1 MERMKELINIL
12 NNASR
17 SYYQKNESLVSD
29 FEYDKLYDELMKIEK
44 DTGVILANSPTQ
56 NVGYTVLSNLTKV
69 KHDEKILSLD
79 KTKEPE
85 KLKSWLENQEGVL
98 SWKLDG
104 LTIVLKYNNGELVQA
119 ITRGN
124 GEVGEDITHNA
135 KVFKN
140 IPLKISYKDELI
152 VRGEGIISY
161 SDFERINEELDE
173 NESYKNPRNL
183 CSGTV
188 RQLNSEITSKRNVMF
203 YAFTVFKA
211 FGVDFDDKKS
221 NQLLWLKTLGFDVVY
236 NKIVNSDNIIDSVY
250 EFENKIPEN
259 DFASDGLVLT
269 YNSISYS
276 SSLGTTAKF
285 PKDSIAFKWKD
296 ETAET
301 ILREIEWN
309 TSRTGLI
316 NPIAVFDSVELE
328 GTTVNRASVHNVSI
342 LEDLKLGIGDTI
354 KVYKANMII
363 PQIAENITKS
373 GNCEIPKN
381 CPVCNG
387 ETEIRSIRDGK
398 ALYCTNPNCSAQRI
412 RSLSHFV
419 SRDAMNIEGLS
430 EETIKKFVEKGFISD
445 YTDIY
450 SLYKYADDIKN
461 MEGFGEKSYNNLIES
476 IEKSKN
482 TELPNF
488 IYALGINHVGLSNAK
503 LLAKNKEF
511 IENYKKILNNFSE
524 SCEKLNFDEISKS
537 FEITRNNISNSLE
550 NLQNNIPNQIE
561 IFRNNISSSLENLQK
576 NMPKQL
582 EIKQNDISNNL
593 EVLQK
598 NLSESLM
605 NMSESLMQINGF
617 GKKITHSIISY
628 LEDFK
633 NIQLLN
639 KMDNIINISP
649 VEISEETENSNING
663 KTFVITGDLNNF
675 TNRKELQNKIESL
688 GGKVTGSVT
697 KKTNYLINNDILS
710 ESSKNKKAKELGIP
724 IITEEDFIK
733 EFLNQ

>member
-12 NNASR
+12 NKASYE
-17 SYYQKNESLVSD
+17 YYQNDSSKLSD
-29 FEYDKLYDELMKIEK
+29 FEYDKLYDELVELEK
-44 DTGVILANSPTQ
+44 STGIVLANSPTQ
-56 NVGYTVLSNLTKV
+56 NVGYTVLSNLTKI

-85 KLKSWLENQEGVL
+85 KLKSWLENQQGML

-140 IPLKISYKDELI
+140 IPLKISYKYELV
-152 VRGEGIISY
+152 VRGEGIISF
-161 SDFERINEELDE
+161 SDFKRINEELDE
-173 NESYKNPRNL
+173 DESYKNPRNL

-188 RQLNSEITSKRNVMF
+188 RQLNSEICAKRNVMF
-203 YAFTVFKA
+203 YGFTVFKA
-211 FGVDFDDKKS
+211 NDVDFDDKKS
-221 NQLLWLKTLGFDVVY
+221 NQLLWLKELGFDIVY
-236 NKIVNSDNIIDSVY
+236 NKIVNADNIIESIY

-259 DFASDGLVLT
+259 DFATDGLVLT
-269 YNSISYS
+269 YDSISYS
-276 SSLGTTAKF
+276 GSLGTTAKF

-301 ILREIEWN
+301 ILRNIEWN

-316 NPIAVFDSVELE
+316 NPVAVFDSVELE

-373 GNCEIPKN
+373 GNYKIPAN
-381 CPVCNG
+381 CPVCGG
-387 ETEIRSIRDGK
+387 ETEVRTIRDGK

-419 SRDAMNIEGLS
+419 SRDAMNIEGFS

-450 SLYKYADDIKN
+450 NIEKFAEEIKN
-461 MEGFGEKSYNNLIES
+461 IDGFGEKSYNNLIKS
-476 IEKSKN
+476 IENSKKP
-482 TELPNF
+482 ELPNF

-503 LLAKNKEF
+503 LLCKNINYDINKLFTISQEELVEIDGFGDIIAHSICSYFSDCKNKEL
-511 IENYKKILNNFSE
+511 IYKML
-524 SCEKLNFDEISKS
+524 D
-537 FEITRNNISNSLE
+537 
-550 NLQNNIPNQIE
+550 
-561 IFRNNISSSLENLQK
+561 
-576 NMPKQL
+576 
-582 EIKQNDISNNL
+582 
-593 EVLQK
+593 
-598 NLSESLM
+598 
-605 NMSESLMQINGF
+605 
-617 GKKITHSIISY
+617 IISFA
-628 LEDFK
+628 E
-633 NIQLLN
+633 
-639 KMDNIINISP
+639 
-649 VEISEETENSNING
+649 VEVSYESENMNVKE
-663 KTFVITGDLNNF
+663 KTFVITGDLNEF
-675 TNRKELQNKIESL
+675 KNRKELQLKIEAL

-724 IITEEDFIK
+724 IITEEQFIK
-733 EFLNQ
+733 EFLN

>member
-12 NNASR
+12 NKASYE
-17 SYYQKNESLVSD
+17 YYQNDSSKLSD
-29 FEYDKLYDELMKIEK
+29 FEYDKLYDELVNLEK
-44 DTGVILANSPTQ
+44 STGIVLANSPTQ
-56 NVGYTVLSNLTKV
+56 NVGYTVLSNLTKI

-85 KLKSWLENQEGVL
+85 KLKSWLGNQQGML

-140 IPLKISYKDELI
+140 IPLKISYKDELV
-152 VRGEGIISY
+152 VRGEGIISF
-161 SDFERINEELDE
+161 SDFKRINEELDE
-173 NESYKNPRNL
+173 DESYKNPRNL

-188 RQLNSEITSKRNVMF
+188 RQLNSEICAKRNVMF
-203 YAFTVFKA
+203 YGFTVFKA
-211 FGVDFDDKKS
+211 NDVDFGDKKS
-221 NQLLWLKTLGFDVVY
+221 NQLLWLKELGFDIVY
-236 NKIVNSDNIIDSVY
+236 NKIVNSDNIIESIY

-259 DFASDGLVLT
+259 NFATDGLVLT
-269 YNSISYS
+269 YDSISYS
-276 SSLGTTAKF
+276 GSLGTTAKF

-301 ILREIEWN
+301 ILRNIEWN

-316 NPIAVFDSVELE
+316 NPVAVFDSVKLE

-373 GNCEIPKN
+373 GNYEIPAN
-381 CPVCNG
+381 CPVCGG
-387 ETEIRSIRDGK
+387 ETEVRTIRDGK

-419 SRDAMNIEGLS
+419 SRDAMNIEGFS

-450 SLYKYADDIKN
+450 NIEKFAEEIKN
-461 MEGFGEKSYNNLIES
+461 IDGFGEKSYNNLIKS
-476 IEKSKN
+476 IENSKKP
-482 TELPNF
+482 ELPNF

-503 LLAKNKEF
+503 LLCKNINYDINKLFTISQEELVKIDGFGDIIAHSICSYFGDCKNKEL
-511 IENYKKILNNFSE
+511 IYKML
-524 SCEKLNFDEISKS
+524 D
-537 FEITRNNISNSLE
+537 
-550 NLQNNIPNQIE
+550 
-561 IFRNNISSSLENLQK
+561 
-576 NMPKQL
+576 
-582 EIKQNDISNNL
+582 
-593 EVLQK
+593 
-598 NLSESLM
+598 
-605 NMSESLMQINGF
+605 
-617 GKKITHSIISY
+617 IISFA
-628 LEDFK
+628 E
-633 NIQLLN
+633 
-639 KMDNIINISP
+639 
-649 VEISEETENSNING
+649 VEVSYESENMNVKE
-663 KTFVITGDLNNF
+663 KTFVITGDLNEF
-675 TNRKELQNKIESL
+675 KNRKELQLKIEAL

-724 IITEEDFIK
+724 IITEEQFIK
-733 EFLNQ
+733 EFLN

>member
-1 MERMKELINIL
+1 MERIKELINIL
-12 NNASR
+12 NKASYE
-17 SYYQKNESLVSD
+17 YYQNDSSKLSD
-29 FEYDKLYDELMKIEK
+29 FEYDKLYDELVELEK
-44 DTGVILANSPTQ
+44 STGIVLANSPTQ
-56 NVGYTVLSNLTKV
+56 NVGYTVLSNLTKI

-85 KLKSWLENQEGVL
+85 KLKSWLGNQQGML

-119 ITRGN
+119 ITRGT

-140 IPLKISYKDELI
+140 IPLKISYKDELV
-152 VRGEGIISY
+152 VRGEGIISF
-161 SDFERINEELDE
+161 SDFKRINEELDE
-173 NESYKNPRNL
+173 DESYKNPRNL

-188 RQLNSEITSKRNVMF
+188 RQLNSEICAKRNVMF
-203 YAFTVFKA
+203 YGFTVFKA
-211 FGVDFDDKKS
+211 NDVDFDDKKS
-221 NQLLWLKTLGFDVVY
+221 NQLLWLKELGFDTVY
-236 NKIVNSDNIIDSVY
+236 NKIVNADNIIESIY

-259 DFASDGLVLT
+259 DFATDGLVLT
-269 YNSISYS
+269 YDSISYS
-276 SSLGTTAKF
+276 GSLGTTAKF

-301 ILREIEWN
+301 ILRNIEWN

-316 NPIAVFDSVELE
+316 NPVAVFDSVELE

-373 GNCEIPKN
+373 GNYEIPAN
-381 CPVCNG
+381 CPVCGG
-387 ETEIRSIRDGK
+387 ETEVRTIRDGK

-419 SRDAMNIEGLS
+419 SRDAMNIEGFS

-450 SLYKYADDIKN
+450 NIEKFAEEIKN
-461 MEGFGEKSYNNLIES
+461 IDGFGEKSYNNLIKS
-476 IEKSKN
+476 IENSKKP
-482 TELPNF
+482 ELPNF

-503 LLAKNKEF
+503 LLCKNINYDINKLFTISQEELVEIDGFGDIIAHSICSYFGDCKNKEL
-511 IENYKKILNNFSE
+511 IYKML
-524 SCEKLNFDEISKS
+524 D
-537 FEITRNNISNSLE
+537 
-550 NLQNNIPNQIE
+550 
-561 IFRNNISSSLENLQK
+561 
-576 NMPKQL
+576 
-582 EIKQNDISNNL
+582 
-593 EVLQK
+593 
-598 NLSESLM
+598 
-605 NMSESLMQINGF
+605 
-617 GKKITHSIISY
+617 IISFA
-628 LEDFK
+628 E
-633 NIQLLN
+633 
-639 KMDNIINISP
+639 
-649 VEISEETENSNING
+649 VEVSYESENMNVKE
-663 KTFVITGDLNNF
+663 KTFVITGDLNEF
-675 TNRKELQNKIESL
+675 KNRKELQLKIEAL

-724 IITEEDFIK
+724 IITEEQFIK
-733 EFLNQ
+733 EFLN

>member
-12 NNASR
+12 NKASYE
-17 SYYQKNESLVSD
+17 YYQNDSSKLSD
-29 FEYDKLYDELMKIEK
+29 FEYDKLYDELVELEK
-44 DTGVILANSPTQ
+44 STGIVLANSPTQ
-56 NVGYTVLSNLTKV
+56 NVGYTVLSNLTKI

-85 KLKSWLENQEGVL
+85 KLKSWLGNQQGML

-140 IPLKISYKDELI
+140 IPLKISYKYELV
-152 VRGEGIISY
+152 VRGEGIISF
-161 SDFERINEELDE
+161 SDFKRINEELDE
-173 NESYKNPRNL
+173 DESYKNPRNL

-188 RQLNSEITSKRNVMF
+188 RQLNSEICAKRNVMF
-203 YAFTVFKA
+203 YGFTVFKA
-211 FGVDFDDKKS
+211 NDVDFGDKKS
-221 NQLLWLKTLGFDVVY
+221 NQLLWLKELGFDIVY
-236 NKIVNSDNIIDSVY
+236 NKIVNADNIIESIY

-259 DFASDGLVLT
+259 NFATDGLVLT
-269 YNSISYS
+269 YDSISYS
-276 SSLGTTAKF
+276 GSLGTTAKF

-301 ILREIEWN
+301 ILRNIEWN

-316 NPIAVFDSVELE
+316 NPVAVFDSVELE

-373 GNCEIPKN
+373 GNYEIPAN
-381 CPVCNG
+381 CPVCGG
-387 ETEIRSIRDGK
+387 ETEVRTIRDGK

-419 SRDAMNIEGLS
+419 SRDAMNIEGFS

-450 SLYKYADDIKN
+450 NIEKFAEEIKN
-461 MEGFGEKSYNNLIES
+461 IDGFGEKSYNNLIKS
-476 IEKSKN
+476 IENSKKP
-482 TELPNF
+482 ELPNF

-503 LLAKNKEF
+503 LLCKNINYDINKLFTISQEELVEIDGFGDIIAHSICSYFGDCKNKEL
-511 IENYKKILNNFSE
+511 IYKML
-524 SCEKLNFDEISKS
+524 D
-537 FEITRNNISNSLE
+537 
-550 NLQNNIPNQIE
+550 
-561 IFRNNISSSLENLQK
+561 
-576 NMPKQL
+576 
-582 EIKQNDISNNL
+582 
-593 EVLQK
+593 
-598 NLSESLM
+598 
-605 NMSESLMQINGF
+605 
-617 GKKITHSIISY
+617 IISFA
-628 LEDFK
+628 E
-633 NIQLLN
+633 
-639 KMDNIINISP
+639 
-649 VEISEETENSNING
+649 VEVSYESENMNVKE
-663 KTFVITGDLNNF
+663 KTFVITGDLNEF
-675 TNRKELQNKIESL
+675 KNRKELQLKIEAL

-724 IITEEDFIK
+724 IITEEQFIK
-733 EFLNQ
+733 EFLN

>member
-12 NNASR
+12 NKASYE
-17 SYYQKNESLVSD
+17 YYQNDSSKLSD
-29 FEYDKLYDELMKIEK
+29 FEYDKLYDELVELEK
-44 DTGVILANSPTQ
+44 STGIVLANSPTQ
-56 NVGYTVLSNLTKV
+56 NVGYTVLSNLTKI

-85 KLKSWLENQEGVL
+85 KLKSWLGNQQGML

-140 IPLKISYKDELI
+140 IPLKISYKDELV
-152 VRGEGIISY
+152 VRGEGIISF
-161 SDFERINEELDE
+161 SDFKRINEELDE
-173 NESYKNPRNL
+173 DESYKNPRNL

-188 RQLNSEITSKRNVMF
+188 RQLNSEICAKRNVMF
-203 YAFTVFKA
+203 YGFTVFKA
-211 FGVDFDDKKS
+211 NDVDFGDKKS
-221 NQLLWLKTLGFDVVY
+221 NQLLWLKELGFDIVY
-236 NKIVNSDNIIDSVY
+236 NKIVNVDNIIESIY

-259 DFASDGLVLT
+259 DFATDGLVLT
-269 YNSISYS
+269 YDSISYS
-276 SSLGTTAKF
+276 GSLGTTAKF

-301 ILREIEWN
+301 ILRNIEWN

-316 NPIAVFDSVELE
+316 NPVAVFDSVELE

-373 GNCEIPKN
+373 GNYEIPAN
-381 CPVCNG
+381 CPVCGG
-387 ETEIRSIRDGK
+387 ETEVRTIRDGK

-419 SRDAMNIEGLS
+419 SRDAMNIEGFS

-450 SLYKYADDIKN
+450 NIEKFAEEIKN
-461 MEGFGEKSYNNLIES
+461 IDGFGEKSYNNLIKS
-476 IEKSKN
+476 IENSKKP
-482 TELPNF
+482 ELPNF

-503 LLAKNKEF
+503 LLCKNINYDINKLFTISQEELVEIDGFGDIIAHSICSYFGDCKNKEL
-511 IENYKKILNNFSE
+511 IYKML
-524 SCEKLNFDEISKS
+524 D
-537 FEITRNNISNSLE
+537 
-550 NLQNNIPNQIE
+550 
-561 IFRNNISSSLENLQK
+561 
-576 NMPKQL
+576 
-582 EIKQNDISNNL
+582 
-593 EVLQK
+593 
-598 NLSESLM
+598 
-605 NMSESLMQINGF
+605 
-617 GKKITHSIISY
+617 IISFA
-628 LEDFK
+628 E
-633 NIQLLN
+633 
-639 KMDNIINISP
+639 
-649 VEISEETENSNING
+649 VEVSYESENMNVKE
-663 KTFVITGDLNNF
+663 KTFVITGDLNEF
-675 TNRKELQNKIESL
+675 KNRKELQLKIEAL

-724 IITEEDFIK
+724 IITEEQFIK
-733 EFLNQ
+733 EFLN